1 MHHFHNNKSQP
12 SLPQIFE
19 AGGEDYSEHQGSNTG
34 LPARYSLVIPGDND
48 SQQPLYAYSNDQ
60 PAYHPPH
67 HHHYYYHHHHH
78 HHQQQNHDDNYTHPA
93 HSANRIGHELPDSPP
108 PPLSRQQGG
117 RPSLNLVST
126 SPTFGLGSSSDLSSA
141 DPSYTTH
148 SSEASPLVES
158 QPRKLRKSLFGL
170 TSKDKHKDK
179 DSSSRGTKVLG
190 RSISVRRKVPDPKE
204 EDSTEIRMPLHKK
217 SSPQSVPPYPPSI
230 NRSSSNVEGQQFDP
244 PRIQRVSTEP
254 LSHEFYPP
262 RQSSA
267 HQYQEGLHLSGSPHP
282 QLQLD
287 QAHLQQPG
295 PSYQLSGP
303 QAFVDQVS
311 SARSQSPQVD
321 PHLTPRPPSQ
331 QSFGPPSPLNPQY
344 QGFESNQSKSHFG
357 QSLQPP
363 AGPNPAQGG
372 MDRQTGLRQP
382 GESMGQNAQPQTAQ
396 PPSLSPGPS
405 FKGNLPQPGSGEP
418 DRDTPPPPPS
428 KARDDTSDVDVQALV
443 QKHEELQAK
452 YIKVKRYYFEKEAQV
467 QQLQNTVAHQRMST
481 SRTVLDDNEYST
493 RFGRLDG
500 AINNLAFN
508 IRKDWKSIP
517 PWLQGV
523 VNEDAHMVGTKEM
536 TAVGRACLTRWLVD
550 EIFDR
555 YFHPSLEPGLSRQ
568 LKIIERNVRRMG
580 KATTEED
587 KENHLAKLSTWRRTT
602 LDGLGEALQGKLAE
616 DHRAQLTG
624 SLVEKLTASLEMN
637 LKDPAPPGLEN
648 GVAMI
653 VELAVGIAAN
663 IPLESRDVTVEYFL
677 PGSPIIESHMKLET
691 TLPPLA
697 NLVSESRQSP
707 EPSSAS
713 TDRGDQGSLK
723 ELTMEGG
730 SFEGDTSSSSTTN
743 SGYSSKEGRK
753 KSVFGSLISKK
764 THSTPNQGQTDS
776 SRPGSVA
783 LRDGKER
790 SEGDKDEP
798 MRIRFAAFVA
808 VEVRSKG
815 VGNVIVKAP
824 VYGLV

>member
-48 SQQPLYAYSNDQ
+48 SQQPFYAYSNDQ

-78 HHQQQNHDDNYTHPA
+78 HQQQQQNHDDNYTHPA

-117 RPSLNLVST
+117 RPSLNLVPT
-126 SPTFGLGSSSDLSSA
+126 SPTFGLSSSSDLSSA
-141 DPSYTTH
+141 DPSYTPH

-179 DSSSRGTKVLG
+179 DPSSRGTKVLG
-190 RSISVRRKVPDPKE
+190 RSISVRRKVPE

-217 SSPQSVPPYPPSI
+217 SSPQSVSPYPPSI

-303 QAFVDQVS
+303 QAFVD
-311 SARSQSPQVD
+311 
-321 PHLTPRPPSQ
+321 
-331 QSFGPPSPLNPQY
+331 
-344 QGFESNQSKSHFG
+344 

-602 LDGLGEALQGKLAE
+602 LDGLGEALQGKLAD
-616 DHRAQLTG
+616 DHRAQLTV

-691 TLPPLA
+691 TLRPLA
-697 NLVSESRQSP
+697 NLASESRQSP

-730 SFEGDTSSSSTTN
+730 PSEADTSSSSTTN